1 MYKSHDSEAIL
12 LSKMK
17 LLHFPYTFVLLLGHI
32 QVIYGNCD
40 AANNNAG
47 VLERAFGPVIATRLQ
62 GQLEEIRASFKSGLD
77 KQSGQLEE
85 IIDGRNVESQEFMNQ
100 RFDKLGED
108 LIEVSNK
115 IGDERN
121 AMEQVMKANLE
132 DQSDTIKTSVISRL
146 DEQNGKLELLEDFE
160 QNMESKFEEQKEQFE
175 VLLLKQKEDFE
186 QKLIG
191 LQEKFNDILTAVA
204 LNSDFLACPT
214 DWVRVIDSC
223 IWVSNEKA
231 TFDNATEKC
240 KELDSAASLYE
251 PPNKHHSELVF
262 NLLKTERSHWI
273 GIHDRFEE
281 DAWIY
286 LSTNETIS
294 FTNWQKDRPDNHNGN
309 EDCVEFGG
317 SFSVEKEKLW
327 NDLNCDNKE
336 KFICEK
342 KLLK

>member
-1 MYKSHDSEAIL
+1 
-12 LSKMK
+12 MK

-62 GQLEEIRASFKSGLD
+62 GQLVEIRATFKSGLVE
-77 KQSGQLEE
+77 QSGQLEE

-108 LIEVSNK
+108 LIKVSNK
-115 IGDERN
+115 IGDERD

-186 QKLIG
+186 QKLLG

-204 LNSDFLACPT
+204 LNSDFLPCPS
-214 DWVRVIDSC
+214 DWVRVVHSC

-251 PPNKHHSELVF
+251 PPNKHHNDLVF
-262 NLLKTERSHWI
+262 NLLKTNENHWI
-273 GIHDRFEE
+273 GIHDRIEE
-281 DAWIY
+281 EAWVY
-286 LSTNETIS
+286 LSTNQTIS
-294 FTNWQKDRPDNHNGN
+294 FTNWQGNQPDNHNDG

-317 SFSVEKEKLW
+317 WMNAEKEKLW
-327 NDLNCDNKE
+327 NDLPCDNKE

>member
-1 MYKSHDSEAIL
+1 
-12 LSKMK
+12 MK
-17 LLHFPYTFVLLLGHI
+17 LLNFSCTTVVLFLGHI
-32 QVIYGNCD
+32 QVTYGNCD
-40 AANNNAG
+40 AAKNND

-108 LIEVSNK
+108 LIKVSNK
-115 IGDERN
+115 IGDERD

-186 QKLIG
+186 QKLLG

-204 LNSDFLACPT
+204 LNSDFLPCPS
-214 DWVRVIDSC
+214 DWVRV
-223 IWVSNEKA
+223 V
-231 TFDNATEKC
+231 
-240 KELDSAASLYE
+240 
-251 PPNKHHSELVF
+251 
-262 NLLKTERSHWI
+262 
-273 GIHDRFEE
+273 
-281 DAWIY
+281 
-286 LSTNETIS
+286 
-294 FTNWQKDRPDNHNGN
+294 Q
-309 EDCVEFGG
+309 
-317 SFSVEKEKLW
+317 
-327 NDLNCDNKE
+327 
-336 KFICEK
+336 
-342 KLLK
+342 